1 MEFHL
6 QHQSFQLTFR
16 VDFFKVDFFDLLAV
30 QGTLEADVAKV
41 IKARSMSTQLPLP
54 RLMVYLHRGTQL
66 NQGGAQDSG
75 GGQGFGSF
83 GLCLPALGAT

>member
-1 MEFHL
+1 
-6 QHQSFQLTFR
+6 
-16 VDFFKVDFFDLLAV
+16 
-30 QGTLEADVAKV
+30 
-41 IKARSMSTQLPLP
+41 MSTQLPLP